1 MRAVVLEAFGSVE
14 GLSDAEL
21 PIPSYS
27 PDELLIRV
35 KAVGFNPL
43 DFQLRHA
50 GFERIAAPLTLGFDV
65 AGIVE
70 KVGAAVTQFRPGEE
84 VMAWLGGPSLAGG
97 YAEYVATPA
106 AFVARKPSGL
116 TFTEAASVPLASLT
130 ALQSL
135 RRAGLDR
142 DKTVFVAGGAGGVG
156 SWAILLAQMIGNL
169 TLVTTAGRDES
180 TAYLVNELRVQDRH
194 VVRYSDA
201 DRNTLTQAALRAN
214 QGKCYD
220 ITLDC
225 VGGAM
230 TSLCCDVVDF
240 EGIVVSIV
248 KAPKDNSHPPA
259 EADEEA
265 LFRKSAA
272 FHFELVFALAEYAPK
287 EHHQRYSRE
296 LEWVGSMLE
305 SGALRLP
312 RISNVG
318 ELSADT
324 VKKAHRLLEG
334 GRTIGKLVASV

>member
-1 MRAVVLEAFGSVE
+1 MRAVVLQAFGSVA

-21 PIPSYS
+21 PVPSYL
-27 PDELLIRV
+27 PDEVLIRV
-35 KAVGFNPL
+35 KAVGFNPV
-43 DFQLRHA
+43 DFQVRQA
-50 GFERIAAPLTLGFDV
+50 GFEGIAPPLILGFDV
-65 AGIVE
+65 AGVVE
-70 KVGAAVTQFRPGEE
+70 KVGAAVTQFSPGEE
-84 VMAWLGGPSLAGG
+84 VMAWLGGPSHAGG

-106 AFVARKPSGL
+106 SFVARKPSRL
-116 TFTEAASVPLASLT
+116 TFTEAASVPLAGLT

-142 DKTVFVAGGAGGVG
+142 DKTLLVAGGAGGVG
-156 SWAILLAQMIGNL
+156 SWAMLLARTIGNRVL
-169 TLVTTAGRDES
+169 ATTAGRDES
-180 TAYLVNELRVQDRH
+180 AAYLVNELRVQENQ
-194 VVRYSDA
+194 VVRYTGA
-201 DRNTLTQAALRAN
+201 DRSALMEAALRAN
-214 QGKCYD
+214 HGECYD

-225 VGGAM
+225 VGGVM

-248 KAPKDNSHPPA
+248 KAPKDNSHGPA

-272 FHFELVFALAEYAPK
+272 FHFELVFALAEYARQ
-287 EHHQRYSRE
+287 ERRLQYSRD
-296 LEWVGSMLE
+296 LGWLAAMLE
-305 SGALRLP
+305 SGALHLP

-324 VKKAHRLLEG
+324 VKKAHGLLES